1 MQGMRQVHRGVPLR
15 ISGGLLTPGWLPESP
30 TTRPIE
36 RSRSSDRPAHS
47 DLGDIEYSRLLGCP
61 PSFYPNDIEAV
72 WRIGDGQWLYITV
85 QPDRAGGAVCTLL
98 GEALTE
104 LTREIAQRSI
114 QYDAESFPEKDTRKA
129 VYIDPDGNEI
139 GFASVTA

>member
-1 MQGMRQVHRGVPLR
+1 M
-15 ISGGLLTPGWLPESP
+15 
-30 TTRPIE
+30 
-36 RSRSSDRPAHS
+36 
-47 DLGDIEYSRLLGCP
+47 
-61 PSFYPNDIEAV
+61 
-72 WRIGDGQWLYITV
+72 
-85 QPDRAGGAVCTLL
+85 CTSL

-104 LTREIAQRSI
+104 LTREIAQRGI